1 MEIHEV
7 QERTDCLVKELLSV
21 WESSVRATHRFLDEP
36 EILGIREYVPHALA
50 CVEHLVVAEDEG
62 GAPIA
67 FMGVQDGCLEMLFV
81 HDGWRGRGI
90 GSGLLEKARVVRILS
105 STCAFD
111 VTPVFLDTRPSYRRP
126 FSCRITAVES
136 YLGEKHMRLV
146 FLGPPGAGKGT
157 IAAKAKDVYGIP
169 HISTGDLFRENIKN
183 ETGLG
188 VRVKSILAAGDLVPD
203 EVTIAM
209 VDQRLKEDD
218 ANGGFILDGF
228 PRTIA
233 QADALASMTD
243 LDRVVNFVLDKEAIV
258 RRLSGRRVCK
268 STGRTY
274 HILYNPPKVEGIDDE
289 TGEPLI
295 QRDDD
300 KEEAIR
306 NRLEV
311 YEASTAPLI
320 AYYRDRGLLV
330 DIDASL
336 SPDEV
341 LKAMVDAL
349 K

>member
-1 MEIHEV
+1 
-7 QERTDCLVKELLSV
+7 
-21 WESSVRATHRFLDEP
+21 
-36 EILGIREYVPHALA
+36 
-50 CVEHLVVAEDEG
+50 
-62 GAPIA
+62 
-67 FMGVQDGCLEMLFV
+67 
-81 HDGWRGRGI
+81 
-90 GSGLLEKARVVRILS
+90 
-105 STCAFD
+105 
-111 VTPVFLDTRPSYRRP
+111 
-126 FSCRITAVES
+126 
-136 YLGEKHMRLV
+136 MRLV

-268 STGRTY
+268 STGRIY